1 MKHIIVIPVF
11 NDWRSLNKLLLQ
23 LNKNLKKTKEII
35 HEVLII
41 NDNSSDKINN
51 STSCLSHHVCQL
63 LTE

>member
-23 LNKNLKKTKEII
+23 LSKNLKKTKEII

-41 NDNSSDKINN
+41 NDNSSDKLKLELKKFKGI
-51 STSCLSHHVCQL
+51 
-63 LTE
+63 